1 MRARRGLTLLLQL
14 GGVALAVWTAS
25 VLALRFDLIPSSVLG
40 GTKLTAFTAG
50 ELLSIGLVF
59 TGYHLAAYLAAL
71 RWTAGAPFSSAPRAL
86 LELYWGLAA
95 TSLASCHMFLFSLVP
110 FVPNYYAWMYVLTG
124 ALPLAGWLVAARLTP
139 ALDGSGLGS
148 AALSRW
154 TVLTCGV
161 VLAPGVL
168 AVGYK
173 KVPRFADLVNYARVS
188 LNMELDTR
196 FTLQD
201 AYPGLRL
208 EQPMD
213 VRFAGGAAYVLER
226 PGRLVRVGPDGAPE
240 VLLDIS
246 EEVGSTR
253 VETGALSFALHPEFA
268 REDSAR
274 RGLAFVYYTHWGP
287 ETLHNRLAR
296 FDLSLPTEAERRAS
310 RELLIDQRRPPTGY
324 HNGGTVLFGPDGFLY
339 LSVGEASFP
348 EGRQQVDSHLLGG
361 VLRLDVD
368 CRGGEVSAPI
378 AKQPVGGVTQGYFVP
393 RDNPYVDR
401 PGALGEFWAHGFRN
415 PFRMS
420 IDRLTGEVWL
430 GDIGSNE
437 WEEIDRIVAGQ
448 NGQYPY
454 RQGPELDPVGGAP
467 PAEPIGQEVAPL
479 WAYRQTA
486 LDRAVIGG
494 LVYRDE
500 AYPRLRGRYVFA
512 DNQSGLLKALEP
524 DDLAA
529 GPRVLARTEQLGQ
542 QGITSVRTDP
552 RGELYVTVL
561 GAKGERSGRLL
572 RLVEVEEAPGELA
585 SAAPRREPDAAS
597 VAAQFAMHCSR
608 CHGLDGRGEPTSV
621 PPGGTP
627 RPDFTLASWQAG
639 VSDAHLRRVVQ
650 EGGAAVGLSP
660 EMPSWKGVFS
670 ERELELLLRH
680 LRGFGHEQATV
691 PRVPA
696 AGSK

>member
-1 MRARRGLTLLLQL
+1 MRARRALTLLLQL

-25 VLALRFDLIPSSVLG
+25 VLALRFDLIPDAILG
-40 GTKLTAFTAG
+40 GTKLTGFTTG
-50 ELLSIGLVF
+50 ELFSIGLVF
-59 TGYHLAAYLAAL
+59 TGYHLAAYLASL
-71 RWTAGAPFSSAPRAL
+71 RWTAGAPFSSASRAL
-86 LELYWGLAA
+86 LELYWALAA

-110 FVPNYYAWMYVLTG
+110 FVPNFYAWMFVMTG
-124 ALPLAGWLVAARLTP
+124 LLPVAGWLAASRLARARDIGGLGAAAR
-139 ALDGSGLGS
+139 
-148 AALSRW
+148 SRW

-173 KVPRFADLVNYARVS
+173 KVPAFADLVNYARVS
-188 LNMELDTR
+188 LNMEVDARYSLI
-196 FTLQD
+196 D
-201 AYPGLRL
+201 AYPDLRL

-213 VRFAGGAAYVLER
+213 VRFAPDAAYVLER
-226 PGRLVRVGPDGAPE
+226 PGRLLRLGPDGAPE
-240 VLLDIS
+240 LMLDIS

-268 REDSAR
+268 RQDSPR

-287 ETLHNRLAR
+287 ETQHNRLAR

-348 EGRQQVDSHLLGG
+348 EARQRIDSHLLGG

-378 AKQPVGGVTQGYFVP
+378 AKQPIGGATQGYFIP
-393 RDNPYVDR
+393 RDNPYVGQ
-401 PGALGEFWAHGFRN
+401 PGALEEFWALGFRN

-430 GDIGSNE
+430 GDLGSDE

-454 RQGPELDPVGGAP
+454 RQGPELDPIGGAP
-467 PAEPIGQEVAPL
+467 PADPIGEEVAPL

-494 LVYRDE
+494 LVYREDV
-500 AYPRLRGRYVFA
+500 YPRLRGRYVFA
-512 DNQSGLLKALEP
+512 DNQSGLLKALDP
-524 DDLAA
+524 ANPAA
-529 GPRVLARTEQLGQ
+529 GPRVLSRTEQLGQ

-552 RGELYVTVL
+552 RGQLYVTVL
-561 GAKGERSGRLL
+561 GAKGEQTGRLL
-572 RLVEVEEAPGELA
+572 RLVESEERPGALA
-585 SAAPRREPDAAS
+585 SAKPRAEPTAAS

-608 CHGLDGRGEPTSV
+608 CHGLDGRGEPSTV

-627 RPDFTLASWQAG
+627 RPDFTRASWQAG

-670 ERELELLLRH
+670 ERELELLVRH
-680 LRGFGHEQATV
+680 LRTFGAEQA
-691 PRVPA
+691 R
-696 AGSK
+696 AGSR